1 MAKKKYK
8 VKSAR
13 ARSKQVQPR
22 EQKPVRKKKK
32 EAGELPFGRKNYI
45 LFGIGI
51 IVIIAG
57 FLTLW
62 AGDITISPVLLVI
75 GYCVIIPVAILIR
88 GKKEKLPE
96 PLEPAP
102 AEGQQTPATET
113 GD

>member
-8 VKSAR
+8 VKSAKAR
-13 ARSKQVQPR
+13 A
-22 EQKPVRKKKK
+22 KPVEPRVRKPARKKK

-51 IVIIAG
+51 LVIIAG

-96 PLEPAP
+96 PAEPVQ
-102 AEGQQTPATET
+102 AEGQQAPVTET